1 MMEEAVQRLLD
12 EAAIKK
18 VHIRYCRAVDRRDW
32 ELLRS
37 CYHPDAIDDH
47 GEFEGG
53 YVGGIDGFIEY
64 CIEGTPHFLSTSHFT
79 GNQLVEVDGDRA
91 WAEHYARAY
100 HRIAGKDGEPD
111 RDEVANVRYVDKME
125 RRNGEWRFL
134 HRTVIVD
141 TDRTDPVTK
150 RWAPAA
156 LLRGTRDRNDP
167 SYSV

>member
-1 MMEEAVQRLLD
+1 MDEALQRLLD

-47 GEFEGG
+47 GAFEGG
-53 YVGGIDGFIEY
+53 YVGGIDGFIDY
-64 CIEGTPHFLSTSHFT
+64 CIQGTPYFLSTSHFT

-100 HRIAGKDGEPD
+100 HRIAGKDGAPD
-111 RDEVANVRYVDKME
+111 RDETANVRYVDKLE

-134 HRTVIVD
+134 HRLVIVD
-141 TDRTDPVTK
+141 TDRSDPVTT
-150 RWAPAA
+150 RWAPDA
-156 LLRGTRDRNDP
+156 LLRGTHDRTDP
-167 SYSV
+167 SYAA